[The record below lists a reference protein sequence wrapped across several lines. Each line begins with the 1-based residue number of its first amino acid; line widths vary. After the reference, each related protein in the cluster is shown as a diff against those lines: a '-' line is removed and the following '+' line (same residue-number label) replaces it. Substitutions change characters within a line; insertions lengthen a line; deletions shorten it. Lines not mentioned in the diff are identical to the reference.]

1 MSAQA
6 IQKNKRWTY
15 DDYINLPDDHNI
27 YEIIEGNLYMTPA
40 PTPKHQNVSLNL
52 AFLIKRYLKEHLIG
66 KIYESPIDV
75 LLGQQTVVQP
85 DVLFIL
91 TENLSI
97 ITDKNIQGAPDLVI
111 EIYSPGTIQKDRI
124 LKVKSYA
131 KFGVK
136 HLWLIDPDNQ
146 TLEAFELDKETYRLV
161 ECLAGEEVFYPSIFP
176 GLNIPLKELWE

>member
-52 AFLIKRYLKEHLIG
+52 AFLIKSYLKEHLIG
-66 KIYESPIDV
+66 KIYEAPIDV
-75 LLGQQTVVQP
+75 LLGQQTVVRP
-85 DVLFIL
+85 DILFISKKY
-91 TENLSI
+91 LSI
-97 ITDKNIQGAPDLVI
+97 VAEKNIQGPPDLVV
-111 EIYSPGTIQKDRI
+111 EIISPGTIQKDRI
-124 LKVKSYA
+124 LKVKTYA

-136 HLWLIDPDNQ
+136 YLWLIDPDNQ
-146 TLEAFELDKETYRLV
+146 TLEAFELAKETCRLI
-161 ECLAGEEVFYPSIFP
+161 ESLAGEEVFNPSLFP
-176 GLNIPLKELWE
+176 GLSIPLKELWE